1 MGWGGFV
8 RVVVCVWFCSCCVV
22 CVFDLFLFL
31 QEALTPLGRHLAA
44 LPVEISNAS
53 YLTTDGGWG
62 LTLTTNPPLLGGGGV
77 PLTLA
82 LILLLFLFS
91 QEALTPLGRHL
102 AALLVEID
110 RLISKH

>member
-1 MGWGGFV
+1 VGWGGFV

-62 LTLTTNPPLLGGGGV
+62 LTLTTNPPLLGGGGS
-77 PLTLA
+77 
-82 LILLLFLFS
+82 LLHLHSSYYCFS
-91 QEALTPLGRHL
+91 FHRK
-102 AALLVEID
+102 
-110 RLISKH
+110 R

>member
-1 MGWGGFV
+1 VGWGGFV

-62 LTLTTNPPLLGGGGV
+62 LTLTTNPPLLGGGGA
-77 PLTLA
+77 PFPFQPSF
-82 LILLLFLFS
+82 FLFFFS
-91 QEALTPLGRHL
+91 REAPTPFAPPPR
-102 AALLVEID
+102 
-110 RLISKH
+110 RPF